1 MKLSIKQLLPREVSQ
16 FKGFLAV
23 RVMTALFLLLV
34 IARSCIHLFAEDG
47 GAQSIAGIDISVVG
61 GDNIIAI
68 FHQWGAIQLLLG
80 ALLSLLFFRYPGFT
94 PLILLTLTMDPV
106 LRAIAGAMLPLTT
119 EGTPPGE
126 SLNWIAFFVLSLLFA
141 TSLVEKNPRRMNQSY

>member
-1 MKLSIKQLLPREVSQ
+1 MKLNFKQILPREVSR

-34 IARSCIHLFAEDG
+34 IVRSCIHLFAEDG

-126 SLNWIAFFVLSLLFA
+126 SLNWVAFFVLSLLFIA
-141 TSLVEKNPRRMNQSY
+141 SLVEKNPKRMNQSY

>member
-1 MKLSIKQLLPREVSQ
+1 MKLSIKQLLPREVSF

-34 IARSCIHLFAEDG
+34 ITRSCIHLFAEDG
-47 GAQSIAGIDISVVG
+47 GAKSIAGIDISVVG

-80 ALLSLLFFRYPGFT
+80 VLLTLLFLRYPGFT
-94 PLILLTLTMDPV
+94 PLILLTLAMDPV
-106 LRAIAGAMLPLTT
+106 LRAIAGAMMPLTT

-126 SLNWIAFFVLSLLFA
+126 SLNWIAFFVLSLLFV
-141 TSLVEKNPRRMNQSY
+141 TSLIEKKS

>member
-1 MKLSIKQLLPREVSQ
+1 MKLSIKQLLPREVSL
-16 FKGFLAV
+16 FKGFPAV

-61 GDNIIAI
+61 GDNTIAI

-80 ALLSLLFFRYPGFT
+80 ALLSLLFLRYPGFT
-94 PLILLTLTMDPV
+94 PLILLTLATDPV

-126 SLNWIAFFVLSLLFA
+126 SLNWIAFFLLSILFI
-141 TSLVEKNPRRMNQSY
+141 TSLVEKNPKGRNQSF

>member
-1 MKLSIKQLLPREVSQ
+1 MKFNLKLVLPKALSRFRGPR
-16 FKGFLAV
+16 AV
-23 RVMTALFLLLV
+23 RFMTALFLFIV
-34 IARSCIHLFAEDG
+34 IVRSCIHLLAEDG
-47 GAQSIAGIDISVVG
+47 GAKSIAGIDVSVAG

-80 ALLSLLFFRYPGFT
+80 ALLSLLFIRYPGLT

-106 LRAIAGAMLPLTT
+106 LRGIAGNMMPLTT

-126 SLNWIAFFVLSLLFA
+126 SLNWYAFAILSLLFIA
-141 TSLVEKNPRRMNQSY
+141 SLFEKDAKRKN

>member
-1 MKLSIKQLLPREVSQ
+1 MKLDIKQLLPREVSL

-61 GDNIIAI
+61 GDNTIAI

-94 PLILLTLTMDPV
+94 PLVLLTLATDPV
-106 LRAIAGAMLPLTT
+106 LRAIAGAMMPLTT

-126 SLNWIAFFVLSLLFA
+126 SLNWIAFFLLSILFI
-141 TSLVEKNPRRMNQSY
+141 TSLVEKNPKGRNQSF

>member
-1 MKLSIKQLLPREVSQ
+1 MKLNFKQILPREVSR

-34 IARSCIHLFAEDG
+34 IVRSCIHLFAEDG

>member
-1 MKLSIKQLLPREVSQ
+1 MKLNFKQILPREVSR

-34 IARSCIHLFAEDG
+34 IVRSCIHLFAEDG

-126 SLNWIAFFVLSLLFA
+126 SLNWTAFFVLSLLFA

>member
-1 MKLSIKQLLPREVSQ
+1 MNLSIKQLLPREVSR

-126 SLNWIAFFVLSLLFA
+126 SLNWVAFFVLSLLFIA
-141 TSLVEKNPRRMNQSY
+141 SLVEKNPRRMNQSH

>member
-1 MKLSIKQLLPREVSQ
+1 MKLSIKQLLPREVSR
-16 FKGFLAV
+16 FKGFPAV

-61 GDNIIAI
+61 GDNTIAI

-80 ALLSLLFFRYPGFT
+80 ALLSLLFLRYPGFT
-94 PLILLTLTMDPV
+94 PLILLTLATDPV

-126 SLNWIAFFVLSLLFA
+126 SLNWIAFFFA
-141 TSLVEKNPRRMNQSY
+141 LNSFHNIPSREKS

>member
-1 MKLSIKQLLPREVSQ
+1 MKLSIKQLLPREVSR
-16 FKGFLAV
+16 FKGFPAV

-34 IARSCIHLFAEDG
+34 ITRSCIHLFAEDG

-80 ALLSLLFFRYPGFT
+80 VLLALLFFRYPGFT
-94 PLILLTLTMDPV
+94 PLILLTLAMDPV
-106 LRAIAGAMLPLTT
+106 LRAIAGAMMPLTT

-126 SLNWIAFFVLSLLFA
+126 SLNWIAFFVLSLLFV
-141 TSLVEKNPRRMNQSY
+141 TSLIEKKS

>member
-1 MKLSIKQLLPREVSQ
+1 MKLNFKQILPREVSR

-126 SLNWIAFFVLSLLFA
+126 SLNWIAFFVLSLLFIA
-141 TSLVEKNPRRMNQSY
+141 SLVEKNPRRMNQSH

>member
-47 GAQSIAGIDISVVG
+47 GAQSIAGIDISVLE

-80 ALLSLLFFRYPGFT
+80 ALLSLLFFRYPGLT
-94 PLILLTLTMDPV
+94 PLILLTLAMDPV
-106 LRAIAGAMLPLTT
+106 LRAIAGAMMPLTT

-126 SLNWIAFFVLSLLFA
+126 SLNWIAFFVLSVLFV
-141 TSLVEKNPRRMNQSY
+141 TSLVEKNPRQMN

>member
-1 MKLSIKQLLPREVSQ
+1 MKLNFKQILPREVSR

-34 IARSCIHLFAEDG
+34 IVRSCIHLFAEDG

-80 ALLSLLFFRYPGFT
+80 ALLSLLFLRYPGFT
-94 PLILLTLTMDPV
+94 PLILLTLAMDPV
-106 LRAIAGAMLPLTT
+106 LRAIAGAMLALTT

-126 SLNWIAFFVLSLLFA
+126 SLNWVAFFVLSILFIA
-141 TSLVEKNPRRMNQSY
+141 SLVEKNPRRMNHSY

>member
-1 MKLSIKQLLPREVSQ
+1 MKLDIKQLFPREVSL

-23 RVMTALFLLLV
+23 RVITALFLLLV

-61 GDNIIAI
+61 GDNTIAI

-94 PLILLTLTMDPV
+94 PLVLLTLATDPV
-106 LRAIAGAMLPLTT
+106 LRAIAGAMMPLTT

-126 SLNWIAFFVLSLLFA
+126 SLNWIAFFLLSILFI
-141 TSLVEKNPRRMNQSY
+141 TSLVEKNPKGRNQSF

>member
-1 MKLSIKQLLPREVSQ
+1 MKLSIKQLLPREDSL
-16 FKGFLAV
+16 FKGFPAV

-61 GDNIIAI
+61 GDNTIAI

-80 ALLSLLFFRYPGFT
+80 ALLTLLFFRYPGFT
-94 PLILLTLTMDPV
+94 PLILLTLAMDPV
-106 LRAIAGAMLPLTT
+106 SRAIAGAMMPLTT

-126 SLNWIAFFVLSLLFA
+126 SLNWIAFFVLSLLFV
-141 TSLVEKNPRRMNQSY
+141 TSLIEKRS

>member
-1 MKLSIKQLLPREVSQ
+1 MKLDIKLLFPREVSL

-61 GDNIIAI
+61 GDNTIAI

-80 ALLSLLFFRYPGFT
+80 ALLSLLFLRYPGFT
-94 PLILLTLTMDPV
+94 PLILLTLATDPV

-126 SLNWIAFFVLSLLFA
+126 SLNWIAFFLLSILFI
-141 TSLVEKNPRRMNQSY
+141 TSLVEKNPKGRNQSF

>member
-80 ALLSLLFFRYPGFT
+80 ALLSLLFLRYPGFT
-94 PLILLTLTMDPV
+94 PLILLTLAMDPV
-106 LRAIAGAMLPLTT
+106 LRAIAGAMMPLTT

-126 SLNWIAFFVLSLLFA
+126 SLNWIAFFVLSVLFV
-141 TSLVEKNPRRMNQSY
+141 TSLVEKNPRQMN